1 LNNLLTQ
8 VNVSGSQ
15 FPRWSEMDPDEL
27 ALSQTKNVN
36 SFSHYVYD
44 AYGWTPWWYAVL
56 LILQYGKIS
65 IFVYVANLRTTS
77 LVYLVSDTHKTGRVV
92 IPQCLGISK
101 SLHCRISFN
110 DLVL

>member
-1 LNNLLTQ
+1 
-8 VNVSGSQ
+8 
-15 FPRWSEMDPDEL
+15 MDPDEL

-65 IFVYVANLRTTS
+65 IFVYVEEQT
-77 LVYLVSDTHKTGRVV
+77 
-92 IPQCLGISK
+92 
-101 SLHCRISFN
+101 
-110 DLVL
+110 